1 MNRRHLVLVGSALL
15 LLLPVGCG
23 LDRSSS
29 QVQSRSAASSGG
41 PTPAQGTA
49 PKTSKDSAVQA
60 PQTSGLPEGPKVQRS
75 AQLTLEVSSGSFE
88 KSLDR
93 VVSLMRSQGGYV
105 SGSDAVADSG
115 DRLRSGQVTFQ
126 VPADKFDATLA
137 GLRQL
142 GTAQSIRISGTDVST
157 QYVDLQARL
166 RNAEAQRDAMLALLQ
181 QAKSVNDVIQ
191 VQTQLGQI
199 TGQIEQL
206 KGQIDYLDRTTAYA
220 TVAVTLREA
229 AAAAADEWGLR
240 TAAGQAVHNFVN
252 GIGVMLEVVG
262 ATAPLLPLGL
272 VGWLVVRRFRRR
284 GGASPPQGTTPQ
296 GTTPA

>member
-1 MNRRHLVLVGSALL
+1 MNRRHLVLAGSALL
-15 LLLPVGCG
+15 LLLPLACG
-23 LDRSSS
+23 LERPS
-29 QVQSRSAASSGG
+29 VPGQSRSTAGGQAAK
-41 PTPAQGTA
+41 PAPGTA
-49 PKTSKDSAVQA
+49 PKTSNDAVTHA
-60 PQTSGLPEGPKVQRS
+60 PAAGLPEGQKVQRS
-75 AQLTLEVSSGSFE
+75 AQLTLEVSIGSFE

-105 SGSDAVADSG
+105 SGSEAVAESG

-126 VPADKFDATLA
+126 VPADKFDATIG

-142 GTAQSIRISGTDVST
+142 GTAQSIRISGTDVSS
-157 QYVDLQARL
+157 QYVDFQARL

-181 QAKSVNDVIQ
+181 QAKSVGDVIQ

-206 KGQIDYLDRTTAYA
+206 KGQIDYLDRTTAFA

-229 AAAAADEWGLR
+229 AASTADEWGLR
-240 TAAGQAVHNFVN
+240 TAAGQALHNFVN

-262 ATAPLLPLGL
+262 AIAPLLPLAL

-284 GGASPPQGTTPQ
+284 STPQ
-296 GTTPA
+296 STPQSTPPSTA